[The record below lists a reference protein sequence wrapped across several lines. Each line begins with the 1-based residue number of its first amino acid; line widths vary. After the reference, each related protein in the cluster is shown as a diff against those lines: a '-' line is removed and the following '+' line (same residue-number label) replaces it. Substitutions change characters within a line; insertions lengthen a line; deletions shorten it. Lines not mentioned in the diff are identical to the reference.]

1 MTPECFQGWACSH
14 ADFSCT
20 LVVYFQSSFPEKIIA
35 APFLQGHACPR
46 WTRPLL
52 AHQHSLSGWINCC
65 AKWRKLCHT
74 SPHQRLPHPSP
85 PSLYFFPEQYDA
97 GLGTEM
103 FNGAQN
109 EGGSTNG
116 KRPCECTCVCAKP
129 CQWHGP
135 LRRWDMMEA
144 ALWLLSLPAGACC
157 QRGLPTCSPSVL
169 FSIRPC
175 GVRPT
180 PLTFGG
186 FPSPQHHPA

>member
-35 APFLQGHACPR
+35 VPFLQGHACPR

-65 AKWRKLCHT
+65 AKWRKLCHA

-85 PSLYFFPEQYDA
+85 PSVYFFPEQYDA

-116 KRPCECTCVCAKP
+116 KRLCVSVRVCV
-129 CQWHGP
+129 QSRVSG
-135 LRRWDMMEA
+135 M
-144 ALWLLSLPAGACC
+144 ALWGGGTWWKQLSGCCHCLQERAAGVAFLLVLLLS
-157 QRGLPTCSPSVL
+157 S
-169 FSIRPC
+169 
-175 GVRPT
+175 
-180 PLTFGG
+180 
-186 FPSPQHHPA
+186 FP